1 MSATSRL
8 ILHLVSFVS
17 IMKKYGFNIY
27 AIGYIII
34 IIAVIEFIF
43 NPIASLSLYVPYI
56 FSVGATFSII
66 GRLLTLPQSDNFRVR
81 RLNNMLAVSA
91 VLVLI
96 SAYLIFKGENLSI
109 LTLFISAFID
119 IYTSFRYPK
128 ENNK

>member
-1 MSATSRL
+1 
-8 ILHLVSFVS
+8 
-17 IMKKYGFNIY
+17 MKKYGFPLY

-34 IIAVIEFIF
+34 IIAVIGFIF
-43 NPIASLSLYVPYI
+43 NPINVIYPYIPYI
-56 FSVGATFSII
+56 FSVGATLSIF
-66 GRLLTLPQSDNFRVR
+66 GRLLTLPQSEDFRVR

-96 SAYLIFKGENLSI
+96 SAYLMFKGENIAI

-128 ENNK
+128 EK